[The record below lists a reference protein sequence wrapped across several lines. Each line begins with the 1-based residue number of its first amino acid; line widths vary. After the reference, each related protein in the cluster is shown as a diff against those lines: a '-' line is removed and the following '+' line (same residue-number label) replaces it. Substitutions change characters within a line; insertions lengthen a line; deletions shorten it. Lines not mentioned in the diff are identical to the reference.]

1 MVEKLVFIS
10 ILTMIIHMVETLSYA
25 FRLAGVRVGKLAVAL
40 SLTGIIVLISRTSN
54 LLQAPLTGKM
64 VDFAKKHTEFDL
76 ERNIRIIIGSAS
88 IGTIL
93 AILLFPS
100 AVYLAIRIINH
111 FEIAG
116 SIPKMITSVTIT
128 KVKHIRHHLRSPNLG
143 MLKSLRIMGVPKRLL
158 ALNCIV
164 SGIYTVGVLAAL
176 NASYMNP
183 EFGMTASQSSGIIN
197 GLATIIMTILIDP
210 QMALLTEKAMSHND
224 EKKRLGKIF
233 GLLMVSRLI
242 GTLLAQ
248 AFLIPASILISWVV
262 RYI

>member
-1 MVEKLVFIS
+1 MVEKLILIS
-10 ILTMIIHMVETLSYA
+10 ILTMIIHMVETLSFA
-25 FRLAGVRVGKLAVAL
+25 FRLAGVRLGKLAVAL

-54 LLQAPLTGKM
+54 LIQAPLTGKM
-64 VDFAKKHTEFDL
+64 VDYAKKHSDFDL
-76 ERNIRIIIGSAS
+76 ERNLRIIIGSAS
-88 IGTIL
+88 LGTIL

-116 SIPKMITSVTIT
+116 SIPKLITSVTIT
-128 KVKHIRHHLRSPNLG
+128 KVKHVGYHFRSPNLG
-143 MLKSLRIMGVPKRLL
+143 MLKSLRLMGIPKRLL

-164 SGIYTVGVLAAL
+164 SGIYTIGVLASL

-183 EFGMTASQSSGIIN
+183 ELGMAASQSSGIIN
-197 GLATIIMTILIDP
+197 GLATIIMTILLDP
-210 QMALLTEKAMSHND
+210 QMALLTEKAMSNSD
-224 EKKRLGKIF
+224 EKMRIGRMF
-233 GLLMVSRLI
+233 VLLMVSRLI

-248 AFLIPASILISWVV
+248 VFLIPASILISWVV